1 MQRTGLTSAR
11 LVRVLAEL
19 GGADLPEPKQTL
31 GERIGQWL
39 GFNDALSLYSAINA
53 DTTVPP
59 QPPGMPPMR
68 DVVTLQNTLNRL
80 RATLTASFT
89 TASSAKP
96 TKPRIEL
103 PSQPA
108 IAADGVPD
116 FSPYH
121 RYYLAHQRAMAADI
135 GALRARARSVL
146 SSRSAALKRL
156 ALLDAVLEQG
166 LATRERDLLAQLP
179 EMLLRRCQDRYRT
192 HQAAP
197 TAGSAIDASPDDAR
211 DDWPETLRKDI
222 EELLQAELELRLQ
235 PVAGLIAALDEEG
248 KRCQ

>member
-19 GGADLPEPKQTL
+19 GAEDLPEPKQTL

-53 DTTVPP
+53 DTTVTP
-59 QPPGMPPMR
+59 PPGTPPMR

-96 TKPRIEL
+96 TKPRIEF

-135 GALRARARSVL
+135 GALRARARSAL

-166 LATRERDLLAQLP
+166 LAARERDLLAQIP

-192 HQAAP
+192 RQTAP
-197 TAGSAIDASPDDAR
+197 TASSAIDASPDDAR
-211 DDWPETLRKDI
+211 DEWPETLRKDI